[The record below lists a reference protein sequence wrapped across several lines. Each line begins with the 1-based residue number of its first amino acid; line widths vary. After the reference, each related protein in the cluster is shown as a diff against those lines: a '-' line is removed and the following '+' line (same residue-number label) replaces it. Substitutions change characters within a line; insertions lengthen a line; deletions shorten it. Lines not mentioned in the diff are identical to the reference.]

1 MENNIRN
8 IYQEY
13 TNNIKKKLFEDIN
26 NLSID
31 DIGKGGEFGLIN
43 PLEVVIDADDEE
55 RYGKCEWC
63 GDILPLSD
71 LRKEETLGYLCNHCI
86 KGIESREGPL
96 SFEK

>member
-1 MENNIRN
+1 MENDIRN
-8 IYQEY
+8 IQQEY
-13 TNNIKKKLFEDIN
+13 TNNIKKQLFDDIN
-26 NLSID
+26 NLS
-31 DIGKGGEFGLIN
+31 
-43 PLEVVIDADDEE
+43 IDADDEE

-86 KGIESREGPL
+86 KGIESKEGPL

>member
-13 TNNIKKKLFEDIN
+13 TNNIKKRLLGDIN
-26 NLSID
+26 ELSID
-31 DIGKGGEFGLIN
+31 D
-43 PLEVVIDADDEE
+43 DDEE
-55 RYGKCEWC
+55 RYGRCEWC

-71 LRKEETLGYLCNHCI
+71 LRKEEKLGYLCNHCI

>member
-31 DIGKGGEFGLIN
+31 
-43 PLEVVIDADDEE
+43 ADDEE

-63 GDILPLSD
+63 SDILPLSD

>member
-1 MENNIRN
+1 MENKIRN

-31 DIGKGGEFGLIN
+31 AD
-43 PLEVVIDADDEE
+43 DDEE

-71 LRKEETLGYLCNHCI
+71 LRKEKKLGYLCNHCI

>member
-31 DIGKGGEFGLIN
+31 DN
-43 PLEVVIDADDEE
+43 DEE

-86 KGIESREGPL
+86 KGIESKEGPL

>member
-31 DIGKGGEFGLIN
+31 AD
-43 PLEVVIDADDEE
+43 DDEE

-71 LRKEETLGYLCNHCI
+71 LRKEEKLGYLCNHCI